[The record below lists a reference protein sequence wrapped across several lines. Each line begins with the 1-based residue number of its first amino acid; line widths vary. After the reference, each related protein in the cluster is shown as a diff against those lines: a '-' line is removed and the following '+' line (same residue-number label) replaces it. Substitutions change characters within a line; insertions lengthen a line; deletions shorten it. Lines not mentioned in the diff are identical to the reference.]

1 MDAMTINMENNSMKG
16 KTLKPLLWIGIVS
29 ILMLF
34 AGLTSAYIVS
44 KADGGW
50 LQFELPKMFYLSTV
64 IIIISSISMNY
75 ALISAKRNN
84 INNIKIALAF
94 TLILGLGFVFSQFM
108 AWKTL
113 VGQEVF
119 LVGNVSGSF
128 LYVLSGMHLAHLAGG
143 IISLSVVLSEALKEQ
158 YNSQNKLGLELC
170 SIYWHFLDVLWVYL
184 FLFLVFTR

>member
-1 MDAMTINMENNSMKG
+1 MDAMTINMENNSTRG

-119 LVGNVSGSF
+119 LVGNVAGSF
-128 LYVLSGMHLAHLAGG
+128 LYVISGMHLAHLAGG

>member
-119 LVGNVSGSF
+119 LVGNVAGSF

>member
-1 MDAMTINMENNSMKG
+1 MDAMTINMENNSMRG

-119 LVGNVSGSF
+119 
-128 LYVLSGMHLAHLAGG
+128 
-143 IISLSVVLSEALKEQ
+143 
-158 YNSQNKLGLELC
+158 
-170 SIYWHFLDVLWVYL
+170 W
-184 FLFLVFTR
+184 

>member
-1 MDAMTINMENNSMKG
+1 MEAMTINMGKNSIREKSI
-16 KTLKPLLWIGIVS
+16 KPLLWIGIVS

-34 AGLTSAYIVS
+34 AGLTSAYIVRQ
-44 KADGGW
+44 AEGDW
-50 LQFELPKMFYLSTV
+50 LLFELPKMFYLSTV

-84 INNIKIALAF
+84 FSNIKIALAL
-94 TLILGLGFVFSQFM
+94 TLLLGLGFVLSQFM
-108 AWKTL
+108 AWKAL

-128 LYVLSGMHLAHLAGG
+128 LYVLSGLHLAHLAGG
-143 IISLSVVLSEALKEQ
+143 IISLSVVLSGALKEQ
-158 YNSQNKLGLELC
+158 YNSENKLGLELC

-184 FLFLVFTR
+184 FLFFVFLR

>member
-1 MDAMTINMENNSMKG
+1 MTINMENNSMKG

-128 LYVLSGMHLAHLAGG
+128 LYVISGMHLAHLAGG

>member
-1 MDAMTINMENNSMKG
+1 MDAMTINMENNNMRG